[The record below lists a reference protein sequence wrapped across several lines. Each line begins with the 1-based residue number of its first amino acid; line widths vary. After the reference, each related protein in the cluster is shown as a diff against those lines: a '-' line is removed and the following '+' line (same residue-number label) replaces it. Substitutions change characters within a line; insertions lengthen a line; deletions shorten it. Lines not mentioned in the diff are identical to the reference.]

1 MPEVPPSKLEGEAL
15 LRHLL
20 EWGRATR
27 GKGNLIFLT
36 PSGIKFSKQNPHAR
50 SVVESHNRPIL
61 LHLVGRWVDA
71 GLLHFSNGKY
81 HFTERAMHEF
91 PLKRKASF
99 SEAQVLERIRA
110 FSKPASMRPRK
121 RK

>member
-1 MPEVPPSKLEGEAL
+1 MQEVPPSKLEGEAL

-20 EWGRATR
+20 EWVRATR
-27 GKGNLIFLT
+27 GKGDLIFLT
-36 PSGIKFSKQNPHAR
+36 PSGIKFAKQHPHAHA
-50 SVVESHNRPIL
+50 VVESHNRPIL
-61 LHLVGRWVDA
+61 MHLVARWVEG

-81 HFTERAMHEF
+81 HFTERAMREF
-91 PLKRKASF
+91 AFKRKASF

-110 FSKPASMRPRK
+110 FSKPPSMRPRK